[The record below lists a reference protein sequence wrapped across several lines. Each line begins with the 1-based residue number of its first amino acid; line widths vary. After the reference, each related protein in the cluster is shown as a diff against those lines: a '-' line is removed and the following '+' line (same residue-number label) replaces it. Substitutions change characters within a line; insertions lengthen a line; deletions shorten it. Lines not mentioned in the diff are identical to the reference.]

1 VPLYWR
7 CRPHFSQQA
16 HIDVTF
22 IRDLRTWVRSIN
34 NFRVSNFPE
43 ISRWMLTSCWSVSY
57 LTVHTK
63 QCLRRRYFFCLS
75 ASRITQNFHECLT
88 TSIIGRGTS
97 NRRLDVGSDLD
108 PDPGIFLHWRQWSS
122 TEVAPYRHSLV
133 GITSP
138 SRLQEIYML
147 SECCLYS
154 YHCKV
159 CLFRYTLSKLQTE
172 VAIHHLFVTQKQH
185 MKYIKHTKIKLHCGA
200 KIAPFLSRVST
211 LTLTHSLLRLT
222 SWGS

>member
-1 VPLYWR
+1 MPLYWR

-108 PDPGIFLHWRQWSS
+108 PDPGIFLHRRQWSS

-138 SRLQEIYML
+138 SRLQEICSL
-147 SECCLYS
+147 SAVSIVITAKFVYS
-154 YHCKV
+154 DTRSLSCRLKL
-159 CLFRYTLSKLQTE
+159 LFIIYSLRRS
-172 VAIHHLFVTQKQH
+172 
-185 MKYIKHTKIKLHCGA
+185 
-200 KIAPFLSRVST
+200 ST
-211 LTLTHSLLRLT
+211 
-222 SWGS
+222 WNI